1 MESLAIAN
9 NGKLFSVEEY
19 LKLENASEEKH
30 EYYKGEIFAMSGAK
44 FQHNVIA
51 ENCTFLLKQQL
62 KGMPCQPYG
71 SDLRV
76 HIPQNSLFTY
86 PDIVVVCKPV
96 QFLNDDEMN
105 LLNPTI
111 IIEITSPS
119 TQRYDRGDKFKLYRD
134 IPSLREYVV
143 VDSLFVGVEAFC
155 INNGGKWELTDYKSL
170 EDTLVLK
177 SVNATLP
184 LSGIYEDTTAMGL
197 LRSNL

>member
-1 MESLAIAN
+1 VESLAIAN
-9 NGKLFSVEEY
+9 HGKLFSIEEY

-44 FQHNVIA
+44 FQHNVIFQ
-51 ENCTFLLKQQL
+51 NFTFLLRQQL
-62 KGMPCQPYG
+62 DGKPCQPFG

-105 LLNPTI
+105 LLNPTL

-143 VDSLFVGVEAFC
+143 VDSLFVGVEVFC
-155 INNGGKWELTDYKSL
+155 INDDGRWELSEYKGL
-170 EDTLVLK
+170 DDKLYLK
-177 SVNATLP
+177 SINVTAPLLDIYKETKALGLNRNA
-184 LSGIYEDTTAMGL
+184 
-197 LRSNL
+197 